1 MSNGIDVVLDQ
12 WDVGLGADLPHF
24 MEQGLTGSNRV
35 IAVCSDT
42 YIEKANAGKR
52 GVGYEKKI
60 MTADLITDAV
70 SEPPVP
76 TFLSGTR
83 HVDFRDDARWDAA
96 YQELIWDLYGQRI
109 HPRPALGPNPFALS
123 GMIAAAQALRFDPT
137 RFVSGALSGEVTFA
151 YEDNGRRFAI
161 GRGEYSFTI
170 EVSTAG
176 PGSVHIY
183 NDPTDISTVALAPS
197 TGLADVQSPETYDSS
212 SRSRTARVGDS
223 VVLVN
228 MSGRSAAIEIT
239 EVTTRDTADDGVAT
253 FNFRYVVADEAD

>member
-1 MSNGIDVVLDQ
+1 
-12 WDVGLGADLPHF
+12 VGLGADLPHF

-60 MTADLITDAV
+60 MTADLMKDAVSDHIVPVIRGAV

-76 TFLSGTR
+76 TFLSGAR
-83 HVDFRDDARWDAA
+83 YVDFRDDVRWDAA
-96 YQELIWDLYGQRI
+96 YQVLVWDLYGQRV
-109 HPRPALGPNPFALS
+109 HPRPALGRNPFVPS
-123 GMIAAAQALRFDPT
+123 DKIAVAQALRFDPT
-137 RFVSGALSGEVTFA
+137 CFLSDTLSGEVTFA
-151 YEDNGRRFAI
+151 YENNGGRFVI

-170 EVSTAG
+170 DVSTAG
-176 PGSVHIY
+176 HGSVHIY
-183 NDPTDISTVALAPS
+183 NDPTSISTVALAPS
-197 TGLADVQSPETYDSS
+197 TVLADVQSPETYDSS

-239 EVTTRDTADDGVAT
+239 EVTTRDTADGGVAKLRFRYAVADGV
-253 FNFRYVVADEAD
+253 D